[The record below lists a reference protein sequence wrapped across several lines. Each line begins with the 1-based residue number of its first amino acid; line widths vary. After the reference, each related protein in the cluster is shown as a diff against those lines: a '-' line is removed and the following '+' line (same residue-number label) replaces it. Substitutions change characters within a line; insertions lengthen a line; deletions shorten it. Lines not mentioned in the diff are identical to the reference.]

1 MYVIALFIRRSWLDL
16 RRDPEFSS
24 QRNESVSPTTRLAT
38 LCQGGS
44 SSLQIHF
51 SRYIKSDSHI
61 SNICFLDRFPSFLED
76 KDLVTPC
83 TSQRK
88 NTFTRWLL
96 FKTRWL

>member
-1 MYVIALFIRRSWLDL
+1 MYVIALINCRSWLDW

-38 LCQGGS
+38 LCRGGS

-51 SRYIKSDSHI
+51 SRYIKVSPI
-61 SNICFLDRFPSFLED
+61 LAIYFPDRFPSFLEA
-76 KDLVTPC
+76 KDLATPC
-83 TSQRK
+83 TNPRK
-88 NTFTRWLL
+88 NISTRWLL